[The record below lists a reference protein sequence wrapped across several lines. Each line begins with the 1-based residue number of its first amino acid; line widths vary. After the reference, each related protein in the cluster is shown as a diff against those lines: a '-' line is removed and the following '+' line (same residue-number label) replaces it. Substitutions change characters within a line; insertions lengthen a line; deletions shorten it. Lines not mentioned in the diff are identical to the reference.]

1 MYILDTDHF
10 SLVEWGSGVVGQRL
24 HQRVRALP
32 ESDVVTTIITYE
44 EQTRGWMA
52 QAARA
57 RTTEQQIEA
66 YRKLQRHLDL
76 YRNIEVLKFDRAA
89 GDEFDRLQRLRLH
102 IGAMDLKIAAIAF
115 AYNATVL
122 TRNFKDFS
130 RIPDLFLE
138 DWTA

>member
-10 SLVEWGSGVVGQRL
+10 SLVEWGSGTIGQRL
-24 HQRVRALP
+24 HERIRALP
-32 ESDVVTTIITYE
+32 EDEVVTTIITYE

-66 YRKLQRHLDL
+66 YRKLQRHLAL
-76 YRNIEVLKFDRAA
+76 YRKIEVLGFDHQA
-89 GDEFDRLQRLRLH
+89 GVEFDRLQRLRLR
-102 IGAMDLKIAAIAF
+102 IGTMDIKIAAIAL
-115 AYNATVL
+115 AHNATVL

-130 RIPDLFLE
+130 RIPALRIE